1 MKPSKNPV
9 RPTILLIERI
19 IRTEDVV
26 VDFAAAEIA
35 PAEGRAQNVVNV
47 NGRGCSRRRFFNGPS
62 LKNALKQHK
71 HTRLDFCG
79 SLFLLS
85 LLLLFLFS
93 KRIPC
98 LSQIRFPPAVHHRRQ
113 RGGKSSR
120 RHQKSTA
127 DNGTKTT
134 FRPLRDS
141 PRRLPSWFFF
151 LVLFLGLFY
160 GSLSTLGAG
169 PYPNL
174 PADLLRLCRHFL
186 FAFLARFLWRAVD
199 GLYRVFT
206 EFPGRAPLAPRRRLA
221 TG

>member
-1 MKPSKNPV
+1 MNPSKNPV

-151 LVLFLGLFY
+151 FFGAFSGPILRLTIDSRG
-160 GSLSTLGAG
+160 GSL
-169 PYPNL
+169 PE
-174 PADLLRLCRHFL
+174 
-186 FAFLARFLWRAVD
+186 FAR
-199 GLYRVFT
+199 
-206 EFPGRAPLAPRRRLA
+206 
-221 TG
+221 